1 MAAVA
6 FDIKLFGDKE
16 LARQLGRLPEVLQT
30 KILKKSFRASLKRV
44 KTKVL
49 LNMSGGVVQER
60 TGAMVNAFERINPR
74 VALDKDGGIVASM
87 KLPRRAQI
95 DIPARAPGYYPTA
108 LEYGVKRG
116 SRPFPAK
123 RMIRGAVNAIQAQEL
138 RRIGTEIGNGIA
150 REAAKR

>member
-16 LARQLGRLPEVLQT
+16 LARQLGRLPVVLQT

-44 KTKVL
+44 KNKVL
-49 LNMSGGVVQER
+49 LNMSGGAVQER
-60 TGAMVNAFERINPR
+60 TGRMVNAFERINPR

-87 KLPRRAQI
+87 KLPSRAQMG
-95 DIPARAPGYYPTA
+95 IPIEAKGYYPTA

-116 SRPFPAK
+116 KRPFAAK
-123 RMIRGAVNAIQAQEL
+123 RMIRDAVNAVQAQEL